1 MQYYSIFLL
10 TYLVKMPDF
19 SLEAKF
25 NDLVAGI
32 DEAGRG
38 PLAGPVV
45 AAAVIFLS
53 YNCDYANQLQDSKK
67 ITARKRVELY
77 DKLISDQNICYN
89 YAIINE
95 EEIDKLN
102 IFNATKKAMEMAVA
116 KLACEASY
124 FLIDG
129 KFKMIT
135 KTNSYPVIKGD
146 NISNSIAAA
155 SIIAKVV
162 RDQIMHD
169 LATKYPQYD
178 WQNNAGY
185 GTKKHLAAI
194 EKYGIT
200 KFHRKS
206 FAPIKNNLHNYKL
219 FTQKI
224 L

>member
-1 MQYYSIFLL
+1 
-10 TYLVKMPDF
+10 
-19 SLEAKF
+19 
-25 NDLVAGI
+25 
-32 DEAGRG
+32 
-38 PLAGPVV
+38 
-45 AAAVIFLS
+45 
-53 YNCDYANQLQDSKK
+53 
-67 ITARKRVELY
+67 
-77 DKLISDQNICYN
+77 
-89 YAIINE
+89 
-95 EEIDKLN
+95 
-102 IFNATKKAMEMAVA
+102 MAVA